1 MSNNISA
8 EEIAVRLYELDIK
21 VYESTDSTMGKVFP
35 AGKELTVKHMMKRI
49 KTDKRHFLK
58 DAATLISNMINTV
71 EDAKEAEE
79 YRKELNEIRKMIEQ
93 YSPYDVKPDS
103 FSSNISNM
111 KNRFSE
117 NDHMIIC
124 IGREYGSGGHEI
136 GYRLAERLGISYYD
150 KEILKIAS
158 ENFDSDVE
166 ALTKH
171 DEKISAQTFL
181 DKTPFRFFGFS
192 GTDSLFFAQCELIE
206 QMATKSDC
214 VIMGRCADVILEHA
228 GVPRLSVFIGAP
240 FEERVKHEMTC
251 TDISR
256 DKAMELVRKM
266 DKDRAAYYNF
276 YTSRGWGHSDNYDM
290 CINTAC
296 YGIEGTVDMLEN
308 MAKFAYGQHKL
319 AE

>member
-1 MSNNISA
+1 MSNNIRP
-8 EEIAVRLYELDIK
+8 EEIAKRLYELDIK

-35 AGKELTVKHMMKRI
+35 AGKELTVKHMVKRI
-49 KTDKRHFLK
+49 ETDKRHFLK
-58 DAATLISNMINTV
+58 DATTLISNMINSL
-71 EDAKEAEE
+71 EDGNKAGE
-79 YRKELNEIRKMIEQ
+79 YRKELDDILKLIEE

-103 FSSNISNM
+103 FSSNISNV

-117 NDHMIIC
+117 KDHMIIC

-171 DEKISAQTFL
+171 DEKIGSQTFL
-181 DKTPFRFFGFS
+181 DKTPFKFFGFS
-192 GTDSLFFAQCELIE
+192 GTDSLYFAQCELIE

-251 TDISR
+251 TDISKK
-256 DKAMELVRKM
+256 KAIELVRKM
-266 DKDRAAYYNF
+266 DKERAAYYNF

-296 YGIEGTVDMLEN
+296 YGIDGTVDMLES
-308 MAKFAYGQHKL
+308 MAKFAYGSIKK
-319 AE
+319 